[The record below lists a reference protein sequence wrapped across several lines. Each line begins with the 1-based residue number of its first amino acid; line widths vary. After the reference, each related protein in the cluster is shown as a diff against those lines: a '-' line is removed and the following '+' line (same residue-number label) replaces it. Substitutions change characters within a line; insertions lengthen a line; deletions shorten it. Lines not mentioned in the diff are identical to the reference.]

1 MILLAV
7 PFLLYVV
14 GAVIACIGLHD
25 DATREL
31 TEEEAAHEK
40 EIEENHTVFE
50 LFWMEQGL
58 RILVIFL
65 NYLHYLNKRNKQ

>member
-50 LFWMEQGL
+50 LFWME
-58 RILVIFL
+58 
-65 NYLHYLNKRNKQ
+65 